1 MAKLL
6 TGCPVCSGNL
16 HPTELTCGT
25 CRTRIQALFDPCA
38 FCRLTDDQAQFVA
51 LFLRNRGNITAMSED
66 LGISHPTVTRRL
78 DAVLT
83 VLTGGVTP
91 TVEQADQE
99 ATKKDTG
106 RKEILEMLDRGDITA
121 EEATRKLREL

>member
-6 TGCPVCSGNL
+6 TGCPVCSGTL
-16 HPTELTCGT
+16 HPTELTCGG
-25 CRTRIQALFDPCA
+25 CRTRIQAVFDPCG
-38 FCRLTDDQAQFVA
+38 FCRLSEDQAQFVA

-78 DAVLT
+78 DAVLA

-91 TVEQADQE
+91 TAEQADRE
-99 ATKKDTG
+99 VETRDSG
-106 RKEILEMLDRGDITA
+106 RKEILAMLDRGDITA